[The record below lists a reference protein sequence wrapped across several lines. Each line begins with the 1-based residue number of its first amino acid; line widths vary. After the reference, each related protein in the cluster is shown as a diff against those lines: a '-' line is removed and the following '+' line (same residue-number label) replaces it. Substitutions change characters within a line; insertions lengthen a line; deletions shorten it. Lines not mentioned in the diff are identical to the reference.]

1 MRTSD
6 RELLAGLAAALAVAA
21 ATSANAQENVPK
33 PTYKF
38 EKCYGVARAGQNDCF
53 STSHQ
58 CGGTSDTDGDHDA
71 WIYVP
76 VGVCEKIVG
85 GSTGP
90 QKDG

>member
-1 MRTSD
+1 MNPRD
-6 RELLAGLAAALAVAA
+6 RDLLAGFAAALVLAAASAA
-21 ATSANAQENVPK
+21 GAQENVPK

-58 CGGTSDTDGDHDA
+58 CGGTADVDRDPDA

-76 VGVCEKIVG
+76 AGVCEKIVG
-85 GSTGP
+85 GSKAP
-90 QKDG
+90 KKDG